1 MNDNFNPDQYI
12 KELKDIFE
20 KNKNPDNA
28 IQMKSYM
35 RDKFEFYGI
44 QATERREISRH
55 LLRMENRPPKSKL
68 DKVIKKLWSEEKRE
82 LHYFVLDLMQR
93 YQKKYKVEDIGLME
107 YMVVNNSWWDT
118 VDITAKKI
126 IGSYLKIYPEYKIEY
141 VDKWIKSDNIW
152 LQRTAILFQLGYKE
166 ETDQKLLFK
175 IIERLKDIDEFFIQ
189 KAIGWALRAYSYKK
203 PEVVKAYIKNNELSN
218 LSTREG
224 LKAIKRNEKKDK

>member
-107 YMVVNNSWWDT
+107 YMVFNNSWWDT

>member
-1 MNDNFNPDQYI
+1 
-12 KELKDIFE
+12 
-20 KNKNPDNA
+20 
-28 IQMKSYM
+28 
-35 RDKFEFYGI
+35 
-44 QATERREISRH
+44 
-55 LLRMENRPPKSKL
+55 
-68 DKVIKKLWSEEKRE
+68 
-82 LHYFVLDLMQR
+82 
-93 YQKKYKVEDIGLME
+93 ME

-141 VDKWIKSDNIW
+141 VDNWIKSDNIW